1 MIGRPRKP
9 TALKRAE
16 GNPGKRPL
24 NEREPKP
31 ESATP
36 RCPAWLDDE
45 SGVEW
50 RRVVPR
56 ETVIGLLNGLAL
68 GLLVALLAW
77 AWKGNAYLGLAVG
90 VAMLGNMI
98 VAGLAGV
105 IVPTSLRFVRADPAL
120 ASSIF
125 VTSVTDIM
133 GYFFFLGLAA
143 LMIDRIA

>member
-1 MIGRPRKP
+1 MIAVVLPIVVGISANAGGKTLTLVVRAMALGEYGRR
-9 TALKRAE
+9 
-16 GNPGKRPL
+16 
-24 NEREPKP
+24 
-31 ESATP
+31 
-36 RCPAWLDDE
+36 
-45 SGVEW
+45 EW

-56 ETVIGLLNGLAL
+56 ETIIGLLNGLAL

-77 AWKGNAYLGLAVG
+77 AWKGNGYLGLAIG
-90 VAMLGNMI
+90 LAMLGNMI

-105 IVPTSLRFVRADPAL
+105 VVPTSLRFARADPAL

-143 LMIDRIA
+143 LMIDKIA